1 VGWTGARLARLLLAP
16 GTSGQLRP
24 RARELAGERQL
35 LALAVVMLAH
45 AASGDLGMARTSTA
59 GKQKRKIKAKG
70 RKVVRHRAMV
80 ARINVPDTKRRAAD
94 ARPKD
99 EMEKATGTKAGRAD
113 LQRDTT
119 QLNDHHEAR
128 VTIQPSD
135 TPIAE
140 RLSKSG
146 HEQPPRHPPSHGV
159 EVYNYTM
166 GTAMQALQWLLALPF
181 RNWQIWQD
189 ALFGVRRL
197 GR

>member
-1 VGWTGARLARLLLAP
+1 VGRTVARLARLLLAP
-16 GTSGQLRP
+16 GASGQLRP
-24 RARELAGERQL
+24 EARLAGERQL

-59 GKQKRKIKAKG
+59 GKKRKIKGKA
-70 RKVVRHRAMV
+70 RKEVRHGAMT
-80 ARINVPDTKRRAAD
+80 APINVPDTKRRAAT

-99 EMEKATGTKAGRAD
+99 EREKAIGTKSGRAD

-128 VTIQPSD
+128 VTIQASD
-135 TPIAE
+135 APIAE
-140 RLSKSG
+140 RQSKSG
-146 HEQPPRHPPSHGV
+146 HEQTPLHLPSPGV
-159 EVYNYTM
+159 EIYNYTM

-181 RNWQIWQD
+181 RNLQIWQD

>member
-1 VGWTGARLARLLLAP
+1 VGWTVARLARLLLAP

-24 RARELAGERQL
+24 KARELAGERQL
-35 LALAVVMLAH
+35 LALVVVMLAH

-59 GKQKRKIKAKG
+59 GKQKRKIKKA
-70 RKVVRHRAMV
+70 RKVVRHRATA
-80 ARINVPDTKRRAAD
+80 ARINIPDTKRRAAD

-119 QLNDHHEAR
+119 QLSDHHEAR
-128 VTIQPSD
+128 VTIQASHV
-135 TPIAE
+135 PIAE
-140 RLSKSG
+140 RQSKSG
-146 HEQPPRHPPSHGV
+146 HEQTPLHLPSHGV

-166 GTAMQALQWLLALPF
+166 GTAMQAFQWLMTLPF
-181 RNWQIWQD
+181 RNLQIWQD